1 MYLQMWGPWKIFFMH
16 AGMRRLD
23 KSKPSGVG
31 VRPEDGVDHHVLWTV
46 RWGYFGTKAQKH
58 KYLGY
63 GGGGVCERD
72 QAFDQDLEL
81 EAECIGEGTGD
92 VHNVPSSGAET
103 RVQQDVED
111 TVPVCSKHR
120 KRSPGDK
127 DVCRGYER
135 TSRRSKMLGAGVL
148 FGDDCLRLFPVLKVF
163 LIQNLF
169 IVFLQARGCGRIRME
184 RPSSYNMAP
193 DTVFQYD

>member
-63 GGGGVCERD
+63 GGGVVCAKEIKLLIRILNWKLNALARARVMCIMFPLPAPKLVYSRMLRIPFLCAPSIGKEVLEIRTFAEDMKERLGVRRCWEPGSC
-72 QAFDQDLEL
+72 LE
-81 EAECIGEGTGD
+81 
-92 VHNVPSSGAET
+92 
-103 RVQQDVED
+103 
-111 TVPVCSKHR
+111 
-120 KRSPGDK
+120 
-127 DVCRGYER
+127 
-135 TSRRSKMLGAGVL
+135 M
-148 FGDDCLRLFPVLKVF
+148 
-163 LIQNLF
+163 
-169 IVFLQARGCGRIRME
+169 IVFGCF
-184 RPSSYNMAP
+184 P
-193 DTVFQYD
+193 F